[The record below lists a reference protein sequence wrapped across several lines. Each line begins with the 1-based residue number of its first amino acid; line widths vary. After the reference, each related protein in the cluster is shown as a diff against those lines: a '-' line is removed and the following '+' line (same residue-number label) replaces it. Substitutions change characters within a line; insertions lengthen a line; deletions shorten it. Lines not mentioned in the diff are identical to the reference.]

1 MDNENDQE
9 YEERKIDDERDMK
22 KDDSVDDVERVIM
35 IGMMRRG

>member
-9 YEERKIDDERDMK
+9 CEERKIDDERDMK